1 MLVRDIFKKNIDRPI
16 RGVIK
21 VAQDDEESRY
31 QELEEYVLT
40 RELFKHFLFSMKTI
54 CGYRWL

>member
-40 RELFKHFLFSMKTI
+40 VNYLNIFCFL
-54 CGYRWL
+54 